1 MLEFRPLVN
10 TDFPLML
17 EWLSRE
23 HVKEWWDD
31 GDDTL
36 EKVARH
42 YGRSEEGLERFI
54 LLEVHNGD
62 KKPIG
67 YFQYYAFEDGS
78 IGIDQ
83 FIGEE
88 THINRGIGSAA
99 VTAFVE
105 IIKRRQDP
113 PYILLDPH
121 PANARAIRC
130 YEKAGFEHYATEQ
143 DENGKTAF
151 IMRIGRPW

>member
-54 LLEVHNGD
+54 LLDVHNGD

-67 YFQYYAFEDGS
+67 YFQYYRDRS
-78 IGIDQ
+78 V
-83 FIGEE
+83 
-88 THINRGIGSAA
+88 HR
-99 VTAFVE
+99 
-105 IIKRRQDP
+105 
-113 PYILLDPH
+113 
-121 PANARAIRC
+121 
-130 YEKAGFEHYATEQ
+130 
-143 DENGKTAF
+143 
-151 IMRIGRPW
+151 